1 MHAKSSFNSIKTF
14 FITRNIRF
22 FREKILVK
30 NRIVAN
36 WCWGLLN
43 GLNLEGRSEILIQLT
58 INLSHFSEVSSSW
71 PLEINENSIL
81 DQGGFFLK
89 GTLGS
94 FCRNHHLPKSYRLS
108 LRSDTSNWAK
118 IYRLKDPEKF
128 SNFRISWYSLEY
140 FAKNT
145 SRHVPGG
152 VQVKLTWWE
161 FLIFLWC
168 N

>member
-1 MHAKSSFNSIKTF
+1 MS
-14 FITRNIRF
+14 
-22 FREKILVK
+22 ELVK
-30 NRIVAN
+30 NLIIILIQFPR
-36 WCWGLLN
+36 GLLN

-108 LRSDTSNWAK
+108 LRSDTSN
-118 IYRLKDPEKF
+118 
-128 SNFRISWYSLEY
+128 
-140 FAKNT
+140 
-145 SRHVPGG
+145 
-152 VQVKLTWWE
+152 
-161 FLIFLWC
+161 
-168 N
+168 